1 MTRDMK
7 LNPLTGEI
15 PEWIDAAH
23 PVDSTGITMGD
34 DPTDMD
40 LDGMFAAIEDGR
52 LRDENAEL
60 HIRVMELE
68 TALAQTKPVEDYHG
82 KVPQK

>member
-7 LNPLTGEI
+7 LNPLTAWMPEGAMSLPIPGRPPTVESEI
-15 PEWIDAAH
+15 D
-23 PVDSTGITMGD
+23 
-34 DPTDMD
+34 
-40 LDGMFAAIEDGR
+40 R
-52 LRDENAEL
+52 LRDWNAEL
-60 HIRVMELE
+60 HLRVMELE